1 MQQRDIAKLI
11 SRLSWDDLKFVLA
24 AAELGSYRKA
34 ARRLGKDI
42 ATVTRR
48 IKGVETLIDEKLFL
62 VLPNGVEPTPAGLVA
77 AAAARRMESSFV
89 DFVRDLEGVA
99 PHQAGIV
106 RVAVT
111 EGLGT
116 YWIMPRLVE
125 FQRAF
130 PRLTIDLQVAME
142 SVDVLRHEADIAV
155 QFTRPQ
161 NSDLIVSRIGRL
173 HAYPFASA
181 SYQNIY
187 GLPRNKEE
195 MKAHRLVDQV
205 SPQIPNGIWASLLD
219 LASIESIVGIR
230 TNGSSALLFA
240 IEKGAGI
247 GGLPTYASALG
258 ANVIPVDVG
267 IRNSFDIWLTYHP
280 SLKDVQRV
288 ATVVSWLRDIFDP
301 QKYPWFRDEFIH
313 PDDLGKMRT
322 DELDVSFGQD
332 FRAANPT

>member
-1 MQQRDIAKLI
+1 MQQRDLAKLI

-48 IKGVETLIDEKLFL
+48 IKGVEALIGEKLFM

-77 AAAARRMESSFV
+77 ANAARRMEASFV

-161 NSDLIVSRIGRL
+161 NSDLIVSKIGRL

-187 GLPRNKEE
+187 GLPKNKEE
-195 MKAHRLVDQV
+195 MKSHRLVDQV

-219 LASIESIVGIR
+219 LSSIENIVGIR

-258 ANVIPVDVG
+258 ANVIPVDVD
-267 IRNSFDIWLTYHP
+267 ISNSFDIWLTYHP

-288 ATVVSWLRDIFDP
+288 ATVISWLRDIFDP

-313 PDDLGKMRT
+313 PDDLGQMRT
-322 DELDVSFGQD
+322 DDLDVTFGQD
-332 FRAANPT
+332 FRAANPA

>member
-1 MQQRDIAKLI
+1 MQQRDLAKLI

-24 AAELGSYRKA
+24 ATELGSFRKA
-34 ARRLGKDI
+34 ARHLGKDI

-48 IKGVETLIDEKLFL
+48 IKGVEALIEEKLFL
-62 VLPNGVEPTPAGLVA
+62 VLPNGVQPTPAGIVA
-77 AAAARRMESSFV
+77 ATAARRMESTFV

-130 PRLTIDLQVAME
+130 PRLTIDLRVAME

-155 QFTRPQ
+155 QFTRPK
-161 NSDLIVSRIGRL
+161 NSDLIVTKVGRL

-181 SYQNIY
+181 TYENIY
-187 GLPRNKEE
+187 GLPTSKEE
-195 MKAHRLVDQV
+195 MKSHRLVDQV
-205 SPQIPNGIWASLLD
+205 SPQIDDGIWASLLN
-219 LASIESIVGIR
+219 LESIENIIGIR

-247 GGLPTYASALG
+247 GGLPTYASVLG

-267 IRNSFDIWLTYHP
+267 VLNSMDIWLTYHP

-301 QKYPWFRDEFIH
+301 VKYPWFRDEFIH
-313 PDDLGKMRT
+313 PNDLGDLRTDDLNA
-322 DELDVSFGQD
+322 SFGQN
-332 FRAANPT
+332 FRAANPA

>member
-1 MQQRDIAKLI
+1 MQQRDLTKLI

-48 IKGVETLIDEKLFL
+48 IKGVEALIDEKLFM
-62 VLPNGVEPTPAGLVA
+62 VLPSGVEPTPAGMVA
-77 AAAARRMESSFV
+77 ANAARRMESSFV

-161 NSDLIVSRIGRL
+161 NSDLIVSKIGRL

-187 GLPRNKEE
+187 GLPKNKEE

-205 SPQIPNGIWASLLD
+205 SPQIPNGIWASLLG
-219 LASIESIVGIR
+219 LSSIENIVGIR

-258 ANVIPVDVG
+258 ANVIPVDVD
-267 IRNSFDIWLTYHP
+267 ISNSFDIWLTYHP

-313 PDDLGKMRT
+313 PNDLGKMPA
-322 DELDVSFGQD
+322 DDLDVSFGQD
-332 FRAANPT
+332 FRAANPA